1 MSTATLSTHAAI
13 FDDRIEK
20 ALPTCQE
27 GNFNLRIL
35 ELNISKIQTTMDCDS
50 HPSCDCYSQCHAIV
64 W

>member
-1 MSTATLSTHAAI
+1 MSTKTLSTYPHT

-20 ALPTCQE
+20 ALPPCQE
-27 GNFNLRIL
+27 GIFDLKIL
-35 ELNISKIQTTMDCDS
+35 DLNISKIQTTMDCDD